1 MNRRVCSTIVR
12 ASIVVH
18 WIAVAAAAHSP
29 IDPPIRTIELF
40 NGKDFD
46 GLSIYFEDESV
57 EAAEIWRVAEG
68 VLQAT
73 GVGKGYL
80 RTETPYAD
88 YRLHLEWRWPQGPG
102 NSGVMLHVVNGDVL
116 WPKGFEC
123 QLASGRAG
131 DFASFVDA
139 RSKEEIVSRNPTG
152 YSTGRLLQKGPSAE
166 RPLGEWNTLEVVA
179 QGDTLVV
186 WVNGQEVNR
195 MTGVVPAAGMI
206 ALQAEGT
213 PIDFRHVKLT
223 PLPRAKDLH
232 APMPK
237 ELQ

>member
-1 MNRRVCSTIVR
+1 
-12 ASIVVH
+12 
-18 WIAVAAAAHSP
+18 
-29 IDPPIRTIELF
+29 
-40 NGKDFD
+40 
-46 GLSIYFEDESV
+46 
-57 EAAEIWRVAEG
+57 
-68 VLQAT
+68 
-73 GVGKGYL
+73 
-80 RTETPYAD
+80 
-88 YRLHLEWRWPQGPG
+88 
-102 NSGVMLHVVNGDVL
+102 
-116 WPKGFEC
+116 
-123 QLASGRAG
+123 LASGRAG

-179 QGDTLVV
+179 QGDTLTV

-213 PIDFRHVKLT
+213 PVDFRHVKLT

-232 APMPK
+232 APMPR

>member
-1 MNRRVCSTIVR
+1 MDELLVGI
-12 ASIVVH
+12 ASLCLSV
-18 WIAVAAAAHSP
+18 ASAAAQTPA
-29 IDPPIRTIELF
+29 DPPIATIDLF
-40 NGKDFD
+40 NGRNLEGLHAFSGDAAADSTDVWKVED
-46 GLSIYFEDESV
+46 GM
-57 EAAEIWRVAEG
+57 
-68 VLQAT
+68 LQAT

-88 YRLHLEWRWPQGPG
+88 YRLHIEWRWPQGPG

-152 YSTGRLLQKGPSAE
+152 YSTGRLLQKGASAE

-179 QGDTLVV
+179 QGDTLTV

-213 PIDFRHVKLT
+213 PVDFRHVKLT

-232 APMPK
+232 APMPR